1 MYMYMYMC
9 ICTYMY
15 ACVCARGQPQAS
27 FLRNPHLSFD
37 SGSLIGLQIAKLSK
51 MDVYWTIKITNMH
64 RHIWFLCMGSV
75 DQLNAFTTANTLLS
89 HLPSPPYPWL
99 STWPSTAS
107 LQMDLLMYTLAL
119 LQTIWFDMLRT
130 FSFPSI
136 HSFFWCFIPKWSQ
149 TPIYSSP

>member
-1 MYMYMYMC
+1 MYVYMC
-9 ICTYMY
+9 MHTHIE
-15 ACVCARGQPQAS
+15 ARGQPQAS
-27 FLRNPHLSFD
+27 FLRNSHLSFD

-51 MDVYWTIKITNMH
+51 MDVYWTIKITNTH
-64 RHIWFLCMGSV
+64 CHIWLLYMGSV
-75 DQLNAFTTANTLLS
+75 DQLNAFTVANTLLS

-119 LQTIWFDMLRT
+119 LQTMRFDILRT

-136 HSFFWCFIPKWSQ
+136 HSFFWCFIPKWPQ
-149 TPIYSSP
+149 TPIYSYP